1 MAHLN
6 DTMVHGFLD
15 VTQQII
21 LTSRKYNV
29 AKYNSGL
36 IFGDTGKATQL
47 VGNGITID
55 SESILK
61 LLAAGAITIENTSGG
76 ITIKSADAL
85 SAIAAKALS
94 LTAQN
99 GKATLSASDTVEI
112 SGASLSESVTGAK
125 SVTVGGNSTET
136 VTGSTNRTMKGGET
150 EAVTGN
156 SSKTVSGNLS
166 ESADGSAS
174 ITGKTGTTIT
184 GNGTTGVKLVGTR
197 LCVPNASYGTSDPP
211 SGAQTGEVYF
221 KIIS

>member
-6 DTMVHGFLD
+6 DTIVHGILD
-15 VTQQII
+15 VTDKIV
-21 LTSRKYNV
+21 LTSKKYNV
-29 AKYNSGL
+29 TKYNDGL
-36 IFGDTGKATQL
+36 ILGDTSIATQL

-61 LLAAGAITIENTSGG
+61 LLAAR
-76 ITIKSADAL
+76 
-85 SAIAAKALS
+85 
-94 LTAQN
+94 
-99 GKATLSASDTVEI
+99 
-112 SGASLSESVTGAK
+112 AK

-136 VTGSTNRTMKGGET
+136 VTGSTTRTMKGGET

-197 LCVPNASYGTSDPP
+197 LCVPNASYGTGNPP